1 MCNIYKNN
9 LIILSQL
16 EKDQLIYIKEET
28 NQLKL
33 ENRYLTYLRN
43 GTDEAKIGDII
54 NTSFLAITNNYLLNI
69 SYNETIHNEN
79 LQQDLTLSLEDNI
92 KEIKNTKELLT
103 NSLKGLQTYE
113 ATLFTNNHNY
123 NDIMELNINLH
134 AILDNIDIYRE
145 NYIKTINPNSNKTNH
160 SNSWLYNL
168 YQNTFSSKSVITHLS
183 KPITELKIKELV
195 VETIE
200 EEIVEEEPNCDS
212 NTEDSYLF
220 GLVYIVTRKIGNFFI
235 SIGSHLRYILGRH

>member
-92 KEIKNTKELLT
+92 KEIKNTKELLS

-183 KPITELKIKELV
+183 KPITELEIKELV

-200 EEIVEEEPNCDS
+200 DEIVEEEPSCDS